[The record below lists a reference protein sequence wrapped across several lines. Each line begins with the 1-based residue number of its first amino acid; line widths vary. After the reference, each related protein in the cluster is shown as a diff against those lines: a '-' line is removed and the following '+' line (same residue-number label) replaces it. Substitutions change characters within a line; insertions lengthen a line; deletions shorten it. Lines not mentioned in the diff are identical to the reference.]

1 MPPGT
6 ADASHRGLTRVGT
19 DPQQDT
25 SREYAPGPH
34 PAIDTASLSNLAL
47 LGRMLAFAKPYLAA
61 IILSIALT
69 LVFSAGRYGRAY
81 LMKPLLDDVLLPA
94 HGAVAAAVAEGE
106 GMSRS
111 AVSPEPSSDDP
122 DRDSAGRATSEAA
135 DSLRSIAENLRFVIA
150 TALAIALVMPGVM
163 YARLYL
169 LAHTLGRVSID
180 IKNVLAA
187 KLLRLPLAFHRAK
200 HSGETLNRALNDAT
214 ASENALKLVFG
225 DFLQAGAMVIGGGT
239 TLFFIS
245 WQLTLISLLSAPLVI
260 GTVAWF
266 ARRIRKTARRRQ
278 EQLGE
283 VTQRLVDIL
292 AGIKVI
298 KAFGGESL
306 EEKAFQREAT
316 KLFRRDMKVV
326 KNRILSRSLV
336 EFVTGITGIGM
347 LGLGAWLVMRGMWG
361 ITPGTVA
368 AFATVLATTYRPLK
382 TLSRGWA
389 KLSEALA
396 SAERFYAILDMEAE
410 IPDRK
415 DAVAIDGVHHSICFR
430 DVSFHYARQYNREP
444 VIENINL
451 EVSAGEVIAVV
462 GRSGEGKTTLVDLL
476 MRFYD
481 PSTGSIEIDG
491 RDLRAITRE
500 SLMAQVAIVSQ
511 EPFLF
516 DTTIAENIRYGRP
529 DASDEE
535 LQRVAAIARVDEF
548 VTQLPEGYET
558 EVGEFGLRLSGGQR
572 QRITIARALLK
583 NPAILVFD
591 EATSALDAKTEQT
604 VQDAIDS
611 LRGKR
616 TLFIVAHR
624 LSTIRRAD
632 RILVM
637 EKGRIAQHGTHDE
650 LMAQP
655 GVYRDLVGL
664 QNDESRN

>member
-1 MPPGT
+1 ME
-6 ADASHRGLTRVGT
+6 ASPAVAAT
-19 DPQQDT
+19 QQST
-25 SREYAPGPH
+25 
-34 PAIDTASLSNLAL
+34 IAL
-47 LGRMLAFAKPYLAA
+47 LARMLAFAKPYLAPLA
-61 IILSIALT
+61 LAVVLT

-94 HGAVAAAVAEGE
+94 HAAATGGETDLAETPW
-106 GMSRS
+106 SAIHPARS
-111 AVSPEPSSDDP
+111 DTDLGHDADPTSTNEDSEVVSGIIES
-122 DRDSAGRATSEAA
+122 
-135 DSLRSIAENLRFVIA
+135 LRFVLFV
-150 TALAIALVMPGVM
+150 ALAIVLLMPGVM
-163 YARLYL
+163 AVRLYL
-169 LAHTLGRVSID
+169 LAHSLGLVSID
-180 IKNVLAA
+180 IKNVLTA
-187 KLLRLPLAFHRAK
+187 KLLRLPLTFHRNM
-200 HSGETLNRALNDAT
+200 HSGETLNRALNDAR
-214 ASENALKLVFG
+214 ASENAIKLVFG
-225 DFLQAGAMVIGGGT
+225 DFLQAGAMVIGGGV

-245 WQLTLISLLSAPLVI
+245 WQLTLIALLSAPIVV

-292 AGIKVI
+292 AGIKII
-298 KAFGGESL
+298 KAFGGEEL
-306 EEKAFQREAT
+306 EEKAFRREAA

-336 EFVTGITGIGM
+336 EFVSGVTGIGM
-347 LGLGAWLVMRGMWG
+347 LGLGAWLVIRGMWG
-361 ITPGTVA
+361 VTPGAVA
-368 AFATVLATTYRPLK
+368 AFVTVLATTYKPVK

-396 SAERFYAILDMEAE
+396 SAERFYAILDMQAE
-410 IPDRK
+410 TPDRE
-415 DAVAIDGVHHSICFR
+415 DAVPIDGVHDSICFR
-430 DVSFHYARQYNREP
+430 DVSFHYLQSELQSEQKRPQGTYDADDDLPRDRAP
-444 VIENINL
+444 VLENINL
-451 EVSAGEVIAVV
+451 EVNAGEVIAVV

-476 MRFYD
+476 MRFHD
-481 PSTGSIEIDG
+481 PSSGSIEIDG
-491 RDLRAITRE
+491 RDLRAITRD

-529 DASDEE
+529 AASAEE
-535 LQRVAAIARVDEF
+535 VERIAAIARVDEF
-548 VTQLPEGYET
+548 VSQLPEGYET
-558 EVGEFGLRLSGGQR
+558 EVGEFGMRLSGGQR

-611 LRGKR
+611 LRGNR

-637 EKGRIAQHGTHDE
+637 EKGRIAQQGTHEE
-650 LMAQP
+650 LMSQP
-655 GVYRDLVGL
+655 GLYRDLASL
-664 QNDESRN
+664 QSKEAIV

>member
-1 MPPGT
+1 MGI
-6 ADASHRGLTRVGT
+6 DAQPTS
-19 DPQQDT
+19 QQDGNDDNF
-25 SREYAPGPH
+25 EPVVANAPV
-34 PAIDTASLSNLAL
+34 DLSSLSL
-47 LGRMLAFAKPYLAA
+47 LSRMLGFARPYMAT
-61 IILSIALT
+61 IALCIMLT

-94 HGAVAAAVAEGE
+94 HASATVSEGISWSAFETQTSTKASAGEPAHDAEATDGTPIASVLANLQFILVAAL
-106 GMSRS
+106 S
-111 AVSPEPSSDDP
+111 
-122 DRDSAGRATSEAA
+122 
-135 DSLRSIAENLRFVIA
+135 
-150 TALAIALVMPGVM
+150 LAILSPAVL
-163 YARLYL
+163 YLRLYL
-169 LAHTLGRVSID
+169 LSFTLGRISID
-180 IKNVLAA
+180 IKNALAA

-225 DFLQAGAMVIGGGT
+225 DFLQAGAMVIGGAV

-245 WQLTLISLLSAPLVI
+245 WQLTLIALLSAPAVI

-298 KAFGGESL
+298 KAFGGEAL
-306 EEKAFQREAT
+306 EEKAFEREASR
-316 KLFRRDMKVV
+316 LFRRDMKVV
-326 KNRILSRSLV
+326 KNRVLSRSLV

-361 ITPGTVA
+361 ITPGAVA
-368 AFATVLATTYRPLK
+368 AFATVLATTYRPVK
-382 TLSRGWA
+382 TLSRGWSR
-389 KLSEALA
+389 LSEALA
-396 SAERFYAILDMEAE
+396 SAERFFETLDMQAE
-410 IPDRK
+410 QPDREG
-415 DAVAIDGVHHSICFR
+415 AVPIEEVTRSIVFR
-430 DVSFHYARQYNREP
+430 DLSFRYDGTDENDL
-444 VIENINL
+444 VLDNINL
-451 EVSAGEVIAVV
+451 EVRAGEVIALV

-476 MRFYD
+476 MRFHD
-481 PSTGSIEIDG
+481 PTHGAIEIDG
-491 RDLRAITRE
+491 RDLRAIDRK
-500 SLMAQVAIVSQ
+500 SLMAQMALVSQ

-516 DTTIAENIRYGRP
+516 DTTISENIRYACP
-529 DASDEE
+529 SASDDDVF
-535 LQRVAAIARVDEF
+535 RVAGIARVDEF
-548 VTQLPEGYET
+548 VDQLPEGFET

-583 NPAILVFD
+583 NPAIMVFD

-611 LRGKR
+611 LRGNR

-632 RILVM
+632 RIVVM
-637 EKGRIAQHGTHDE
+637 ERGRIAQLGTHDE
-650 LMAQP
+650 LMGQP
-655 GVYRDLVGL
+655 GLYRELVGI
-664 QNDESRN
+664 QSEDNAT

>member
-1 MPPGT
+1 MNALREHGT
-6 ADASHRGLTRVGT
+6 KSRTEL
-19 DPQQDT
+19 DT
-25 SREYAPGPH
+25 VRLG
-34 PAIDTASLSNLAL
+34 NLAL
-47 LGRMLAFAKPYLAA
+47 LRRMLGFAKPYLAA
-61 IILSIALT
+61 IALSVALT
-69 LVFSAGRYGRAY
+69 LTFSAGRYARAY

-94 HGAVAAAVAEGE
+94 HAAVADAEGI
-106 GMSRS
+106 SW
-111 AVSPEPSSDDP
+111 SPTGVDLFGGSQRIDP
-122 DRDSAGRATSEAA
+122 AGLDPARAHPNESAGRV
-135 DSLRSIAENLRFVIA
+135 RSVAEDLRFVVVA
-150 TALAIALVMPGVM
+150 ALAIAIIMPAVM

-169 LAHTLGRVSID
+169 LARTLGRVSID

-187 KLLRLPLAFHRAK
+187 KLLRLPLSFHRTK

-214 ASENALKLVFG
+214 TSENALKLVFG
-225 DFLQAGAMVIGGGT
+225 DFLQAAAMVIGGAV
-239 TLFFIS
+239 TLVVIS
-245 WQLTLISLLSAPLVI
+245 WQLTLISLLSAPFVI

-298 KAFGGESL
+298 KAFGGEGL
-306 EEKAFQREAT
+306 EEQAFQREAT
-316 KLFRRDMKVV
+316 KLFQRDMKVV

-336 EFVTGITGIGM
+336 EFVTGVTGIGM
-347 LGLGAWLVMRGMWG
+347 LGLGAWFVMRGMWG
-361 ITPGTVA
+361 ITPGAVA
-368 AFATVLATTYRPLK
+368 AFATVLATTYRPVK
-382 TLSRGWA
+382 TLSRGWS

-396 SAERFYAILDMEAE
+396 SAERFYSILDMETE
-410 IPDRK
+410 TPDRK
-415 DAVAIDGVHHSICFR
+415 DAAAIDGVHDSIRFA
-430 DVSFHYARQYNREP
+430 DVSFHYDREP
-444 VIENINL
+444 VIDGVNL
-451 EVSAGEVIAVV
+451 EVRAGEVIAVV
-462 GRSGEGKTTLVDLL
+462 GRSGEGKSTLVDLL

-481 PSTGSIEIDG
+481 PSSGSIEVDG
-491 RDLRAITRE
+491 RDLRAITRK

-529 DASDEE
+529 DARDDEVR
-535 LQRVAAIARVDEF
+535 QAAAVAHVDEF

-558 EVGEFGLRLSGGQR
+558 QVGEFGLRLSGGQR

-611 LRGKR
+611 LRGSR

-632 RILVM
+632 RIVVM
-637 EKGRIAQHGTHDE
+637 QKGRIAQQGTHEE

-655 GVYRDLVGL
+655 GLYRDLAGL
-664 QNDESRN
+664 QSDETGH